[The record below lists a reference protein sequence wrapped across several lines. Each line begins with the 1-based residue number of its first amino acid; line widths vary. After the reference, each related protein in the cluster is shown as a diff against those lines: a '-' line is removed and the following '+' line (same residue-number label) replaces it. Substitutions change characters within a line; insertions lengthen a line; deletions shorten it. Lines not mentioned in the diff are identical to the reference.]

1 MFTEGMFDSRNQS
14 SAVLM
19 RWRSP
24 GDYTTVP
31 KPEKDNYPV
40 ISSRFVEDGSWL
52 KIRNVRLGYSF
63 PEKWIS
69 RIKLRSLS
77 VYVSAD
83 NLVTWTNYS
92 GLDPE
97 VNIGGT
103 SATAM
108 SIDQGVVPHPRT
120 YVFGVNVVF

>member
-1 MFTEGMFDSRNQS
+1 MKNLFTATYWIASIFLIALIVVS
-14 SAVLM
+14 
-19 RWRSP
+19 
-24 GDYTTVP
+24 
-31 KPEKDNYPV
+31 
-40 ISSRFVEDGSWL
+40 
-52 KIRNVRLGYSF
+52 LGYSF
-63 PEKWIS
+63 PERWINKI
-69 RIKLRSLS
+69 RLKTLS

-97 VNIGGT
+97 VNISGT

>member
-1 MFTEGMFDSRNQS
+1 MYYTDNQS
-14 SAVLM
+14 VATNW
-19 RWRSP
+19 RWRKD
-24 GDYTTVP
+24 GDKTDMPRALYQYGYNWLGS
-31 KPEKDNYPV
+31 D
-40 ISSRFVEDGSWL
+40 RFVEDGSWL

-108 SIDQGVVPHPRT
+108 SSDQGVVPHPRT